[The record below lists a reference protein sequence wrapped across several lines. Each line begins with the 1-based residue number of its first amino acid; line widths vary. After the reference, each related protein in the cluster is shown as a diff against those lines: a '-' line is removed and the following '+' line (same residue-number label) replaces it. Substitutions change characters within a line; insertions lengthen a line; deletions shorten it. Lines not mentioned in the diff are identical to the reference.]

1 MSLIQQEIN
10 GQNHL
15 IRSPATTV
23 TCNGTEYYVNT
34 LLNLNPYTVGTNV
47 DITTATEHFEE
58 RERNQVNEAIT
69 CAFSFPHY
77 DENGNIDWSL
87 TDQCKFLTEV

>member
-23 TCNGTEYYVNT
+23 TCNGTEYYVNIT
-34 LLNLNPYTVGTNV
+34 LNLNSYTVGTNV
-47 DITTATEHFEE
+47 DIAAATEHFEE
-58 RERNQVNEAIT
+58 IERNRVNQAIT

-77 DENGNIDWSL
+77 DTDGNIDWSL